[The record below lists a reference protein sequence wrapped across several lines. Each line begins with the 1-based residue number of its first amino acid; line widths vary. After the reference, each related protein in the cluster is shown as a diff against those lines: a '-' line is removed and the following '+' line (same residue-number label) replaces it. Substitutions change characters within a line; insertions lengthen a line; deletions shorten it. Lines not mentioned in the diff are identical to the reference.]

1 LTGFHSTGDYLEHL
15 LVVSPLVTADTVHKW
30 IDEKGQVHY
39 GTEAPDDP
47 SRRVETLRIENTFDQ
62 QAYEEAVQRNA
73 ETEEALREYED
84 ERAAREEQRAGEE
97 ADQDQQRRPPAGRR
111 GLTYPPAEY
120 AAPEVPPDA
129 GAPLRPKPL
138 PLPARDD

>member
-1 LTGFHSTGDYLEHL
+1 MRSAVLAFL

>member
-1 LTGFHSTGDYLEHL
+1 MRSALLTSL